1 MGKIKSAFEIA
12 MEKAESIAI
21 DENKLREKEEE
32 NKIKR
37 IAGEYLASDKRDD
50 SLLKGLSGFDSKMI
64 RESLKSLIISSL
76 SLPTYE
82 VSDDRYERLKT
93 LFSVAVGNDSE
104 KTGYYDQV
112 LAFLKQYPVHRKQLL
127 EQLEAQLKP
136 LLDQKSEAMSK
147 QLGREVHLS
156 IEDDKETLE
165 IIEQNI
171 ERLEKQYN
179 ENLKEA
185 KDTISSFF

>member
-93 LFSVAVGNDSE
+93 LFSVAVENDSE